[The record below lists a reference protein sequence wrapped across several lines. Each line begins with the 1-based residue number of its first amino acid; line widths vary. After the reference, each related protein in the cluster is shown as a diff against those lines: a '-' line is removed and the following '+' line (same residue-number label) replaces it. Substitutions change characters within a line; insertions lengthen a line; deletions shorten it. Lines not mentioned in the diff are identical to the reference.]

1 MPKCVQAVTS
11 HFGVVYVRALRV
23 KAVRSL
29 LASTRRLYCFIPS
42 ENWAARGRV
51 FGLRPGAAKTAS
63 CAYITLALVLLAL
76 LPVGACG
83 RKRADASTPPPAPRV
98 SRAPRPQPPP
108 GPVSEPQ
115 TVTEL
120 PSPQPVPPDAVPDT
134 PGPLVTPPVPETSP
148 QPEPSPRRPV
158 ASAPPATNESATPPE
173 MPAASV
179 PQLGQMLSPDQ
190 RQKFNQA
197 IDQAIRKAQER
208 LEVVLVNSAKLNEEQ
223 HTTIKRIRAFIRQAE
238 EARGQ
243 DLTIARNLADRA
255 QLLAEDLAKNFK

>member
-1 MPKCVQAVTS
+1 
-11 HFGVVYVRALRV
+11 
-23 KAVRSL
+23 
-29 LASTRRLYCFIPS
+29 
-42 ENWAARGRV
+42 
-51 FGLRPGAAKTAS
+51 
-63 CAYITLALVLLAL
+63 
-76 LPVGACG
+76 
-83 RKRADASTPPPAPRV
+83 
-98 SRAPRPQPPP
+98 
-108 GPVSEPQ
+108 
-115 TVTEL
+115 
-120 PSPQPVPPDAVPDT
+120 
-134 PGPLVTPPVPETSP
+134 
-148 QPEPSPRRPV
+148 
-158 ASAPPATNESATPPE
+158 